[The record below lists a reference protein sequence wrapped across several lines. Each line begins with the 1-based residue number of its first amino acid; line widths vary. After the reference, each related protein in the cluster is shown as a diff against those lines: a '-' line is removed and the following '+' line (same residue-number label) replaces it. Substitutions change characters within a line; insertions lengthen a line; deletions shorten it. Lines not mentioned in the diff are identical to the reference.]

1 MVSLDVLSIAWT
13 CTPCIVPGRECG
25 VGLDALHPRFG
36 SLPHP
41 REHLLPDHMTRPIP
55 QSELRVTSFLAALP
69 HLVISPP
76 WAWGPSK
83 GGQPSQLTC
92 WVGTKVAPAD
102 TVSSGPPSPG
112 LDCRGQ
118 LDSKLKAVAGGCWVP
133 EPLGEQGSAIP
144 P

>member
-55 QSELRVTSFLAALP
+55 VRAEGHFFLSSFA
-69 HLVISPP
+69 
-76 WAWGPSK
+76 
-83 GGQPSQLTC
+83 
-92 WVGTKVAPAD
+92 
-102 TVSSGPPSPG
+102 SPG
-112 LDCRGQ
+112 DIASLGLGSLQRRPTFPAH
-118 LDSKLKAVAGGCWVP
+118 LLGGD
-133 EPLGEQGSAIP
+133 QGSP
-144 P
+144 S